1 MTDMHSENV
10 ATPESF
16 ALELQDAPDNAA
28 AVHVRSGDLLG
39 GLGKLHEVWKYGGGT
54 QSVAIA
60 ALILQGKLPRPDIA
74 IIADTGKERSS
85 TWQYLDAV
93 VTPKLAEIGMP
104 IIRAYASD
112 HAYYHEGVYNRK
124 GTLLIPAFTNAA
136 GVKGMM
142 DGYCNKWWKQDVVN
156 NWLRRERGIRKE
168 QVRSWIGFSADE
180 WPRVHRMKQGEEYQA
195 GRIRFPLVELGLR
208 RRDSIALVEA
218 MGWPTP
224 PRSACYMCPNQTDAE
239 WRDLKYNH
247 PAEFALA
254 VQEEREMQKRD
265 PNYWLHDS
273 CQPLDTVDFTRPD
286 DLFWRACDPKEGA
299 ACFT

>member
-1 MTDMHSENV
+1 MTYQL
-10 ATPESF
+10 ESQVM
-16 ALELQDAPDNAA
+16 LPTEDGPIPR
-28 AVHVRSGDLLG
+28 VGSGDLLG
-39 GLGKLHEVWKYGGGT
+39 GLGKLHEAWKYGGGT

-85 TWQYLDAV
+85 TWKYMDEV
-93 VTPKLAEIGMP
+93 VAPKLAEIGLP

-124 GTLLIPAFTNAA
+124 GTLLIPAFTDST
-136 GVKGMM
+136 GKKGKMS
-142 DGYCNKWWKQDVVN
+142 GYCNKWWKQDVVN

-180 WPRVHRMKQGEEYQA
+180 WTRVNRMKQGAEYKE
-195 GRIRFPLVELGLR
+195 GRITFPLFDLGLR
-208 RRDSIALVEA
+208 RKDSIALVEA

-224 PRSACYMCPNQTDAE
+224 PRSACWMCPNQLDAE
-239 WRDLKYNH
+239 WLDLKENY

-254 VQEEREMQKRD
+254 VQTEREMRERD

-273 CQPLDTVDFTRPD
+273 CRPLDTVAFTRGG